1 MEDNDHSEPA
11 LAFPDPEEELVIIE
25 HFENDF
31 FSQIQ
36 ILRKLP
42 THRLFS
48 LAQSVTNVVEA

>member
-1 MEDNDHSEPA
+1 MEDSDHSHPA

-42 THRLFS
+42 ARHLFS